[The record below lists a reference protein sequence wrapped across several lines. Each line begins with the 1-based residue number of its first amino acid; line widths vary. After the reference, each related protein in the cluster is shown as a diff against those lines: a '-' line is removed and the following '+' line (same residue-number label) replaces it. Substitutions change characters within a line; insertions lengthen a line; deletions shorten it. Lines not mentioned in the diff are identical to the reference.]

1 MGFGDRDDGVV
12 TRLES
17 LDGKE
22 EKPAQANTSR
32 KDEFMIRMHG
42 YVLELK
48 DKNTAGLLA

>member
-22 EKPAQANTSR
+22 KPAQANTSR
-32 KDEFMIRMHG
+32 KDEFMIRMRG
-42 YVLELK
+42 YALELK